1 MTARRDIL
9 VLNTGSSS
17 VKFACFDTGLQLR
30 LSGIAEGIGE
40 QGRVRVGDEIEHLP
54 LPTHA
59 EALAVVLS
67 RLTREGFGPEHLS
80 AVAHRVVHGGT
91 TLTAPTRISP
101 HVRDEIA
108 ACVPLA
114 PLHNPH
120 ALAAIDALRDLAP
133 DLPQYAS
140 FDTAFHASAPEV
152 NQRYALP
159 PEAEALGLRRYGFH
173 GLSYA
178 ALCRR
183 LPEISG
189 APLPRRLLA
198 FHLGNGASACAIL
211 NGQSVATTMGYSPL
225 EGLTM
230 GTRVGTLDANATL
243 RLVEEMGLDA
253 ARTLLNR
260 QSGLKGLSHGL
271 SDMRALEAAGNP
283 EARFAIAHFTQS
295 AIRHGHSLIGA
306 MGGCDA
312 IVFTG
317 GIGENAAAIRAE
329 IIAGFAWLGAR
340 LDTEGNAA
348 NAARLSA
355 ADSTPDLWIVPAE
368 EERQIAA
375 DTRDLIAITAS

>member
-40 QGRVRVGDEIEHLP
+40 QGRVRMGDEIEHLS
-54 LPTHA
+54 LPSHA

-101 HVRDEIA
+101 QVRDEIA

-271 SDMRALEAAGNP
+271 SDMRALEAADTP
-283 EARFAIAHFTQS
+283 EARFAITHFTQS

-329 IIAGFAWLGAR
+329 IIAGFAWLSAR
-340 LDTEGNAA
+340 LDTKGNAA